1 MLYYMWEIDY
11 NLTNI
16 IQIFDF
22 MYSIYL
28 IALGF
33 PDENFAVNG
42 PGTMPVVDLFK
53 LSDFSE

>member
-1 MLYYMWEIDY
+1 
-11 NLTNI
+11 
-16 IQIFDF
+16 

-28 IALGF
+28 IALGI

-53 LSDFSE
+53 FSDFSEQFTPKLRYIKG

>member
-1 MLYYMWEIDY
+1 MLYYMYIV
-11 NLTNI
+11 
-16 IQIFDF
+16 QIFDF

-33 PDENFAVNG
+33 PDENLAVNG